1 MRPSFWQTLDHLARR
16 LVPVGLSLLLVL
28 LAAVPLTAPGFLRAE
43 PMISVLCVYYWAVH
57 RPDMMGYFGGFTLGL
72 LEDILMGTPM
82 GVGPLV
88 LLAVQWVIVTQYRF
102 FVGKPFMV
110 TWWVLGLVALGAL
123 LVKALAVAML
133 SGHLAAPSALAA
145 SYAMTMLLYPVLGW
159 LFGRAQFL
167 LDKET

>member
-16 LVPVGLSLLLVL
+16 LVPVGLSMLLVL
-28 LAAVPLTAPGFLRAE
+28 LAAVPLTAPDFLRAD

-57 RPDMMGYFGGFTLGL
+57 RPDMMGYVGGFMLGL

-82 GVGPLV
+82 GVSPLV
-88 LLAVQWVIVTQYRF
+88 LLMVQWVIVTQYRF
-102 FVGKPFMV
+102 FVGKPFMA

-123 LVKALAVAML
+123 LVKALAVAVL
-133 SGHLAAPSALAA
+133 TGYLASPSALVA
-145 SYAMTMLLYPVLGW
+145 SYVLTMLLYPPQGW
-159 LFGRAQFL
+159 LFGRAQIL